1 MREREQK
8 GTTPIKDGMPPIHP
22 SEFIAEDLAELG
34 LSAGELDGLLGAA
47 PGTVAAILDARRGV
61 DADFALRWGRY
72 LGTGPQLWLNLQV
85 SYDLKMAE
93 QQSGCQIQKQVQ
105 PRPGIPASPEAAD

>member
-1 MREREQK
+1 M
-8 GTTPIKDGMPPIHP
+8 PVKDGMPPIHP
-22 SEFIAEDLAELG
+22 GEFIAEDLAELG
-34 LSAGELDGLLGAA
+34 LEPGELDALLCVA

-85 SYDLKMAE
+85 SYDLKTAE
-93 QQSGCQIQKQVQ
+93 RQSGRQIQKQVQ
-105 PRPGIPASPEAAD
+105 PRPGAPSVPEAAD

>member
-1 MREREQK
+1 M
-8 GTTPIKDGMPPIHP
+8 PVKDGMPPIHP
-22 SEFIAEDLAELG
+22 GEFIAEDLEELR
-34 LSAGELDGLLGAA
+34 LAAGELDALLCVA

-85 SYDLKMAE
+85 SYDLKTAE
-93 QQSGCQIQKQVQ
+93 QQSGRQFQKQVQ
-105 PRPGIPASPEAAD
+105 PRPGMLASPEAAG